1 MDLVI
6 RATCIYFFLLFILRI
21 AGKRTMAEL
30 STFDFVLLLVVAE
43 ATDNSIIAQDHSV
56 TSTVVVITTFV
67 FLEIILSFLKQKSK
81 TIDKWLEG
89 TPIVVVKNG
98 KLIKERADKEKIDEG
113 DVMQQARKLQ
123 GIERMDQIKYA
134 IMEKSGGITII
145 PKA

>member
-1 MDLVI
+1 
-6 RATCIYFFLLFILRI
+6 
-21 AGKRTMAEL
+21 MAEL